1 MKNELLGQTVEGA
14 QLILDLQVV
23 LNAKFESGFLNK
35 SQLPI
40 FYELIQAISKDK
52 KLYIPWEK
60 L

>member
-1 MKNELLGQTVEGA
+1 
-14 QLILDLQVV
+14 LQVA
-23 LNAKFESGFLNK
+23 LNAKFESGFFNK

>member
-14 QLILDLQVV
+14 QLILDLQVA
-23 LNAKFESGFLNK
+23 LNAKFESGFFNK
-35 SQLPI
+35 IQLPI

-52 KLYIPWEK
+52 KLHIPWEI